1 VILYTLV
8 GAVVALQILT
18 LLVVLGLIR
27 LENDEDAKVSG
38 FRLPE
43 SEEE

>member
-1 VILYTLV
+1 VILYWLV

-18 LLVVLGLIR
+18 LLTVLGLIR
-27 LENDEDAKVSG
+27 LENDEDAKVYG

>member
-8 GAVVALQILT
+8 GVVVALQILT

-27 LENDEDAKVSG
+27 LENDEDAKVYG